1 MWLPISCSRPAPIL
15 LMCCDSAF
23 SILALAM
30 SAFTSFSGKTRVVA
44 NDTALREATFS
55 EIPIISL
62 TAPLPELVAQLRNA
76 CTKVGFFYIKDH
88 DVPQNIIDDTFM
100 CAKNFFSLEKE
111 VKEEVHYKKS
121 KILRGFEPPAE
132 VRTDETKK
140 ADMNEAFNWGY
151 SQELDPLAAA
161 SYQSL
166 EGLPPSLDCR
176 TKL

>member
-1 MWLPISCSRPAPIL
+1 
-15 LMCCDSAF
+15 
-23 SILALAM
+23 M

-44 NDTALREATFS
+44 NDSTLREATFS

-62 TAPLPELVAQLRNA
+62 TTPLPELVAQLKNA

-88 DVPQNIIDDTFM
+88 DVPPDIIDGTFK
-100 CAKNFFSLEKE
+100 CAENFFSLERE

-151 SQELDPLAAA
+151 AKELDPSAAA
-161 SYQSL
+161 SYQPS
-166 EGLPPSLDCR
+166 EGLASS
-176 TKL
+176 